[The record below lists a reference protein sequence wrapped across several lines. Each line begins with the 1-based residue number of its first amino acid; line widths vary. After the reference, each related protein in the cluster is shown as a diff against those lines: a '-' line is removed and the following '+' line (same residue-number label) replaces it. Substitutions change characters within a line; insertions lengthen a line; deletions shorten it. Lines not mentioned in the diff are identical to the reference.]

1 VIYRI
6 VEKEVIIAAVV
17 HGKRLLDPL
26 PPEAPNEQ

>member
-6 VEKEVIIAAVV
+6 AGKKVIVAAIV

-26 PPEAPNEQ
+26 PPEAPNK